1 MKCSRREFIV
11 AGVVAGLG
19 SAIGVLTTLTGCQRA
34 PSELAAGRVTV
45 IPERCI
51 GCVRCVN
58 VAPTAYRM
66 NRDGKAEV
74 IEDAPLDAA
83 LLGVRACPEDAI
95 EVKES
100 ARSDSASD

>member
-11 AGVVAGLG
+11 ASVVAGVG
-19 SAIGVLTTLTGCQRA
+19 SGIAVLTTLSGCERA

-45 IPERCI
+45 ILERCI

-66 NRDGKAEV
+66 NLDGKAELL
-74 IEDAPLDAA
+74 EDAPLDAA
-83 LLGVRACPEDAI
+83 LLGVSACPEDAI
-95 EVKES
+95 EMTQPT
-100 ARSDSASD
+100 